1 MNRLNENFYNLNAI
15 EVAPLLLG
23 KFLCRKIEDKI
34 IKFKITETEAYYGE
48 NDTACHASKGKT
60 KRAKTLYKQGGIAYV
75 YLYYGIHSMLN
86 VITGEVN
93 FPQAVLI
100 RGIQNY
106 NGPGKLTKY
115 LKIDTSFNEENLI
128 TSNRLWIE
136 NNKTVTNYIS
146 TPRIGINYA
155 IEEYR
160 YKLWRFLCN

>member
-115 LKIDTSFNEENLI
+115 LKQLLI
-128 TSNRLWIE
+128 I
-136 NNKTVTNYIS
+136 
-146 TPRIGINYA
+146 
-155 IEEYR
+155 
-160 YKLWRFLCN
+160 FLLPVLE